1 MKRILTIA
9 LVCLVALFT
18 IGCEVVTGGNYTLR
32 SGETH
37 SGNLT
42 ITGGDSTL
50 EQGSRV
56 TGSLFVTGGNVNAN
70 GQIDGDVS
78 MTGGSVNFGPGAIV
92 RGVLQ
97 KTGGGVHIAEGASV
111 RSSDSFR
118 AGTVPRWIGN
128 LAAMLIL
135 IPLLVIVVVLALV
148 GTRTRR
154 GAVPQTTAAETAPAS
169 SASPAA
175 APGPAAPST
184 PGQAVVP
191 AGRGAGLGSAIVWGV
206 ILIGLGVLFL
216 LQELLNVDVWHYSWP
231 FLLILPGLLCFAA
244 MVLGG
249 KNSGGL
255 AIPGSILTM
264 VGLLFLY
271 QNTFDRFESWA
282 YAWALIFPTS
292 IGIGRYIEGW
302 WSDRPELRANGIAM
316 VRSGLVLFLIL
327 AAFFELVLNL
337 GGFFRGDIARFAF
350 PALLILVGVLLLLS
364 RIVNW
369 SGAKA
374 PIKPATPPEAPSGSP
389 SAEAIQQTP
398 ADR

>member
-1 MKRILTIA
+1 MKPILTIA
-9 LVCLVALFT
+9 FVCLVALFT
-18 IGCEVVTGGNYTLR
+18 IGCEVVTGGNYRLR

-56 TGSLFVTGGNVNAN
+56 TGSLFVTGGNINAN

-78 MTGGSVNFGPGAIV
+78 MTGGSVNFGPGAVV

-128 LAAMLIL
+128 LAAILIL

-148 GTRTRR
+148 GTRTSRR
-154 GAVPQTTAAETAPAS
+154 AVPQTAAAETAPSS
-169 SASPAA
+169 SASPL
-175 APGPAAPST
+175 APST
-184 PGQAVVP
+184 PGQTSVP
-191 AGRGAGLGSAIVWGV
+191 ADRGAGLGSAIVWGV
-206 ILIGLGVLFL
+206 ILIALGVLFL
-216 LQELLNVDVWHYSWP
+216 LQELFNLDVWHYAWP
-231 FLLILPGLLCFAA
+231 FLLIVPGLLCFAA
-244 MVLGG
+244 MALGG

-264 VGLLFLY
+264 VGLLLLY

-292 IGIGRYIEGW
+292 IGIGRFIEGW

-337 GGFFRGDIARFAF
+337 GGFFREDTARFAF
-350 PALLILVGVLLLLS
+350 PALLILIGVLLLLS

-369 SGAKA
+369 SGARA
-374 PIKPATPPEAPSGSP
+374 PVSQATPAVTESQKSSVDP
-389 SAEAIQQTP
+389 TP
-398 ADR
+398 QMPANR

>member
-9 LVCLVALFT
+9 FVCLVALFA

-78 MTGGSVNFGPGAIV
+78 MTGGSINFGPGAVV

-111 RSSDSFR
+111 RSSDSFGAR
-118 AGTVPRWIGN
+118 TVPRWIGN
-128 LAAMLIL
+128 LAAILIL
-135 IPLLVIVVVLALV
+135 IPLLVIAVVLALV
-148 GTRTRR
+148 GMRTSR
-154 GAVPQTTAAETAPAS
+154 GAVPQMAAAQTAPGS
-169 SASPAA
+169 GASPAA
-175 APGPAAPST
+175 PPGPAVPSI
-184 PGQAVVP
+184 PVQASLP

-206 ILIGLGVLFL
+206 ILIALGVLFL
-216 LQELLNVDVWHYSWP
+216 LQELFNLDVWHYAWP
-231 FLLILPGLLCFAA
+231 FLLIVPGLLCFAG

-264 VGLLFLY
+264 VGLIFLY

-292 IGIGRYIEGW
+292 IGIGRFIEGW

-337 GGFFRGDIARFAF
+337 GGFFREDTARFAF
-350 PALLILVGVLLLLS
+350 PALLILIGVLLLLS

-374 PIKPATPPEAPSGSP
+374 PVSQVAPSVTESQSSVDP
-389 SAEAIQQTP
+389 TQQIP
-398 ADR
+398 ANR